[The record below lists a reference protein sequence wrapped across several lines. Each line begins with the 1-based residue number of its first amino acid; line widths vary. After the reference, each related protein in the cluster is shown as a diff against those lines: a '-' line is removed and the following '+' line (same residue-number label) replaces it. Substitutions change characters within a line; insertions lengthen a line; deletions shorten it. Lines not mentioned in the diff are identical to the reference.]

1 LLDTKLAK
9 TRILPTR
16 LFFCKSALDTACVL
30 PYRIAMNTFEV
41 LKAESKKHRAIA
53 DKIDELLAE
62 LQGDSTQSTAIPTIT
77 TPSLPGVGEYANM
90 RQAEAIIHVLKKFGP
105 QTTTDIFHR
114 LNNGG
119 MTFKKV
125 AYVTAILARF
135 KDKWER
141 LPDNKISLKSGI

>member
-1 LLDTKLAK
+1 MA
-9 TRILPTR
+9 
-16 LFFCKSALDTACVL
+16 VL
-30 PYRIAMNTFEV
+30 HFTSMTTFEV

-53 DKIDELLAE
+53 DKIDALLAE
-62 LQGDSTQSTAIPTIT
+62 LQGDSTPAATSPTIT

-90 RQAEAIIHVLKKFGP
+90 KQAEAIIHVLKKFGP

-135 KDKWER
+135 KEKWDR
-141 LPDNKISLKSGI
+141 LPDNKISLKPGA